1 MSGAR
6 ATAEVQIGSRGFVGL
21 EAVAPEVSIDGPLFA
36 VNLLDLRLSAAY
48 TLYGLLVISRV
59 LRAGGRVLFKGSRS
73 RVLAAGST
81 GVRETLLV
89 VRYPGTDA
97 FLGLVRQP
105 FFMAASLLRRIAIR
119 NFRFGFA
126 ERFSPGSGGP
136 GPEPFAKPRRYRGDR
151 SYLFLGFEGGR
162 EAARESIEAVAAAL
176 GSEVEV
182 YFAGLTSAHMT
193 VRGLDSDRSRPS
205 DLAPPLALG
214 GVLILTAAAEQ
225 PLEALLTDTK
235 AGLQTGGS
243 FQAAL
248 FERTV

>member
-1 MSGAR
+1 MIGTR

-21 EAVAPEVSIDGPLFA
+21 EAVAPEVSIDGPLYA

-48 TLYGLLVISRV
+48 TLYGLFVLSRV

-73 RVLAAGST
+73 RVLTEGRAGT
-81 GVRETLLV
+81 RETLLV
-89 VRYPGTDA
+89 VRYPDSEA

-126 ERFSPGSGGP
+126 ERLSPGSGGP
-136 GPEPFAKPRRYRGDR
+136 GPEPLAKPRRYRGDQ
-151 SYLFLGFEGGR
+151 SYLFLGFEGSR
-162 EAARESIEAVAAAL
+162 EAARESIGAAAAAL

-182 YFAGLTSAHMT
+182 FFAGLTSAHMT
-193 VRGLDSDRSRPS
+193 VRGLDADRSRPS

-214 GVLILTAAAEQ
+214 GVLILSAAAEP
-225 PLEALLTDTK
+225 PLEALLTDTR
-235 AGLQTGGS
+235 AGLQTGGF

-248 FERTV
+248 FERSV